1 MIDES
6 QDHELPSLEDYWAIV
21 RRRRWWVLLPMF
33 LCWAVVW
40 VGGWLWPASYQ
51 SEGLILVEQQKV
63 PEQYVVP
70 NVTLDLQERVQSMTQ
85 QILSRTRLQ
94 AVIDRFHLY
103 PSSHSLSSLL
113 QPRDAVEQMRRDIKI
128 DFVESDNE
136 RAGHAGLMAFKIYY
150 YARSEELAQQ
160 VN

>member
-6 QDHELPSLEDYWAIV
+6 QDHELPNLEDYWAIV

-40 VGGWLWPASYQ
+40 TGGWLWPASYQ
-51 SEGLILVEQQKV
+51 SDGLILLEQQQV

-70 NVTLDLQERVQSMTQ
+70 NVTADLQDRVQSMTQ

-94 AVIDRFHLY
+94 TVIDR
-103 PSSHSLSSLL
+103 
-113 QPRDAVEQMRRDIKI
+113 
-128 DFVESDNE
+128 
-136 RAGHAGLMAFKIYY
+136 
-150 YARSEELAQQ
+150 
-160 VN
+160 